1 MRDHILVGDVAPI
14 SGRVAAADA
23 TPILCLA
30 THVLANDARHP
41 VMVADDAATPGM
53 LPDGRLE
60 LGMGA
65 GRLALDDA
73 AGSAEA
79 LIWNIGRVC

>member
-1 MRDHILVGDVAPI
+1 
-14 SGRVAAADA
+14 
-23 TPILCLA
+23 
-30 THVLANDARHP
+30 
-41 VMVADDAATPGM
+41 MVADDAATPGV